1 MRSTCHHHQNHLQ
14 LLQTSLAR
22 NRIFWVSLMIIC
34 IRWRLSSYTTQ
45 QPSVVYA
52 YKASGLEFQHNP
64 AFVLDSPS
72 PNPPIYLAAALTL
85 ARDLRTSKR
94 ACLRSLR
101 TLKRSKSV
109 SARRR
114 SFWARFLAQADS
126 CHLASIP
133 AFSQAAL
140 TAPERAPRGSFSRT
154 SGVRMRR
161 ARAIDWRG
169 TAVLE
174 SVEGPSIRTFMC
186 C

>member
-1 MRSTCHHHQNHLQ
+1 MRSNAALVTFTKITCSCCKRAWRKTVFLGVFDNLMHSTTPVFFLD
-14 LLQTSLAR
+14 LAAFCGIR
-22 NRIFWVSLMIIC
+22 AQGLRFRIRAQPC
-34 IRWRLSSYTTQ
+34 IS
-45 QPSVVYA
+45 
-52 YKASGLEFQHNP
+52 
-64 AFVLDSPS
+64 LDSPS

-94 ACLRSLR
+94 ACLRRRR

-109 SARRR
+109 SARLR

-133 AFSQAAL
+133 AFSHAAL
-140 TAPERAPRGSFSRT
+140 TAPVRAPRGSFSRT

-174 SVEGPSIRTFMC
+174 SVDGPSIRT
-186 C
+186 